1 MMNFKKLGSLLL
13 PKMSIMKVF
22 YAATLVM
29 LIFCM
34 FSTTQAQQ
42 SKDST
47 LEKELSEIVVSGN
60 KFAEKKKNIVQ
71 KIDIISSSYIKKAN
85 AQNMGDLLMSTGN
98 VFVQKSQQGG
108 SSPVIR
114 GFEASRVL
122 FVVDGVRMNNLIYR
136 SGHLQNIITVDQN
149 ILESVELLQGPSST
163 LFGSDALG
171 GAVHMISKQPILS
184 KENEKTKI
192 NSNFFS
198 RYSSANAENTIHAD
212 VSVGWKKFGLL
223 TSITASEFGDSKIG
237 KRDRKGF
244 EGFGTRP
251 YYIQPF
257 NGTTGDTIVKNSN
270 DRIQKFS
277 GYTQTDFTQKLLY
290 KPNANISHGLNI
302 QYSNSSDVPRYDR
315 LQDTR
320 AGLLRFASWYYGPQ
334 KRSLF
339 AYNFSANNIKGF
351 FKEYNATLSY
361 QSIEESRITR
371 EYKRY
376 DRFEKRVE
384 QVGVGGLTIDAR
396 KKLKQD
402 EITAGI
408 DLQLNDLLSTAS
420 RTNLLTNAIAPLDS
434 RYPDGKNRMNN
445 FALYTQHIHKFK
457 GQKWILN
464 EGLRIQYIAL
474 KSNIINNSFFAL
486 PVTNIVQKNTAITGN
501 IGLVHMPSTKTRIKF
516 GYASGFRAPNIDD
529 LAKIFES
536 STAAKQ
542 VVVPNAN
549 LKPEFTHGFDA
560 EMVTALGKAVEFEV
574 GAFYTDFTNAI
585 IKAPFKLNGKD
596 SINYNGVQSQV
607 LASQNANQAYILGG
621 NVRLSV
627 KAGKNWKFNS
637 TFNFT
642 KGRFKT
648 DATKFSLVYQLQSN
662 GNYALVQSKVST
674 KPLDHIPPSFGKMS
688 IGYDNQKLYAS
699 LTLLFNSWKKL
710 DQYNADGEDNA
721 QYATAKGTP
730 SWQTL
735 NLKTGLQFNQR
746 VGIHAAVENIFDLNY
761 RYFASGFSAP
771 GRNWIISLRL
781 EL

>member
-1 MMNFKKLGSLLL
+1 MQDSNPIQKGKIKSAILLMCIGLTSL
-13 PKMSIMKVF
+13 VH
-22 YAATLVM
+22 
-29 LIFCM
+29 
-34 FSTTQAQQ
+34 AQQ
-42 SKDST
+42 TMDSIAQ
-47 LEKELSEIVVSGN
+47 KELIEIVVSGN

-149 ILESVELLQGPSST
+149 ILESAEVLQGPSST

-184 KENEKTKI
+184 KENKKTKI
-192 NSNFFS
+192 SANFLS
-198 RYSSANAENTIHAD
+198 RYSSANAEKTNHVD

-223 TSITASEFGDSKIG
+223 TSITRSDFGDSKIG
-237 KRDRKGF
+237 KRDMKGF

-251 YYIQPF
+251 SYIQPF
-257 NGTTGDTIVKNSN
+257 NGITGDTIVKNSN
-270 DRIQKFS
+270 DRIQRFS
-277 GYTQTDFTQKLLY
+277 GYTQTDFAQKLLY
-290 KPNANISHGLNI
+290 KPNANTSHGLNI
-302 QYSNSSDVPRYDR
+302 QYSTSSDVPRYDR
-315 LQDTR
+315 LQDTM
-320 AGLLRFASWYYGPQ
+320 AGLLRYASWYYGPQ

-339 AYNFSANNIKGF
+339 AYTFSANNIKGF
-351 FKEYNATLSY
+351 FKEYNATLSH

-376 DRFEKRVE
+376 DGFDKRIE
-384 QVGVGGLTIDAR
+384 QVGVTGLTIDAR

-408 DLQLNDLLSTAS
+408 DMQLNDLRSTAS
-420 RTNLLTNAIAPLDS
+420 RTNLLTNAILPLDS

-445 FALYTQHIHKFK
+445 FGVYTQHIHKFK

-474 KSNIINNSFFAL
+474 QSNIINNSFFAL

-501 IGLVHMPSTKTRIKF
+501 IGMVYMPSTSTRIKF

-536 STAAKQ
+536 STSAKQ

-560 EMVTALGKAVEFEV
+560 ELVKALGKAVEFEV
-574 GAFYTDFTNAI
+574 GAFYTNFTNAI
-585 IKAPFKLNGKD
+585 IKAPFRLNGKD
-596 SINYNGVQSQV
+596 SMMYNGVQSQV
-607 LASQNANQAYILGG
+607 LASQNVNQAYILGG
-621 NVRLSV
+621 NVRLSI

-642 KGRFKT
+642 KGRFRT
-648 DATKFSLVYQLQSN
+648 DATKSTQVYQLQPN

-674 KPLDHIPPSFGKMS
+674 KPLDHIPPAFGKMS
-688 IGYDNQKLYAS
+688 IGYDNQKLYAE
-699 LTLLFNSWKKL
+699 LNMLFNGWKKL

-730 SWQTL
+730 AWQTI
-735 NLKTGLQFNQR
+735 NLKTGLQVHQR
-746 VGIHAAVENIFDLNY
+746 LGIHAGIENIFDLNY

-771 GRNWIISLRL
+771 GRNYIVSLRL
-781 EL
+781 GL

>member
-1 MMNFKKLGSLLL
+1 MQDSNPIQKGKIKSAILLMCIGLTSL
-13 PKMSIMKVF
+13 VH
-22 YAATLVM
+22 
-29 LIFCM
+29 
-34 FSTTQAQQ
+34 AQQ
-42 SKDST
+42 TMDSIAQ
-47 LEKELSEIVVSGN
+47 KELIEIVVSGN

-149 ILESVELLQGPSST
+149 ILESAELLQGPSST

-184 KENEKTKI
+184 KENKKTKI
-192 NSNFFS
+192 SANFLS
-198 RYSSANAENTIHAD
+198 RYSSANAEKTNHVD

-223 TSITASEFGDSKIG
+223 TSITRSDFGDSKIG
-237 KRDRKGF
+237 KRDMKGF

-251 YYIQPF
+251 SYIQPF

-270 DRIQKFS
+270 DRIQRFS

-290 KPNANISHGLNI
+290 KPNANTSHGLNI
-302 QYSNSSDVPRYDR
+302 QYSTSSDMPRYDR
-315 LQDTR
+315 LQDTM
-320 AGLLRFASWYYGPQ
+320 AGLLRYASWYYGPQ

-339 AYNFSANNIKGF
+339 AYTFSANNIKGF

-376 DRFEKRVE
+376 DRFDKRIE
-384 QVGVGGLTIDAR
+384 QVGVTGLTIDAR
-396 KKLKQD
+396 KKLKED

-408 DLQLNDLLSTAS
+408 DMQLNDLRSTAS
-420 RTNLLTNAIAPLDS
+420 RTNLLTNAILPLDS

-445 FALYTQHIHKFK
+445 FGVYTQHIHKFK

-474 KSNIINNSFFAL
+474 QSNIINNSFFAL

-501 IGLVHMPSTKTRIKF
+501 IGMVYMPSTSTRIKF

-536 STAAKQ
+536 STSAKQ

-560 EMVTALGKAVEFEV
+560 ELVKALGKAVEFEV
-574 GAFYTDFTNAI
+574 GAFYTNFTNAI
-585 IKAPFKLNGKD
+585 IKAPFRLNGKD
-596 SINYNGVQSQV
+596 SMMYNGVQSQV
-607 LASQNANQAYILGG
+607 LASQNVNQAYILGG
-621 NVRLSV
+621 NVRLSI

-642 KGRFKT
+642 KGRFRT
-648 DATKFSLVYQLQSN
+648 DATKSTQVYQLQPN

-674 KPLDHIPPSFGKMS
+674 KPLDHIPPAFGKMS
-688 IGYDNQKLYAS
+688 IGYDNQKLYAE
-699 LTLLFNSWKKL
+699 LNMLFNGWKKL

-730 SWQTL
+730 AWQTI
-735 NLKTGLQFNQR
+735 NLKTGLQVHQR
-746 VGIHAAVENIFDLNY
+746 LGIHAGIENIFDLNY

-771 GRNWIISLRL
+771 GRNYIVSLRL
-781 EL
+781 GM

>member
-1 MMNFKKLGSLLL
+1 MIKSAMLLICMGLNSL
-13 PKMSIMKVF
+13 VH
-22 YAATLVM
+22 
-29 LIFCM
+29 
-34 FSTTQAQQ
+34 AQQ
-42 SKDST
+42 MRDSS
-47 LEKELSEIVVSGN
+47 LQKELIEIVVSGN

-171 GAVHMISKQPILS
+171 GAVHMISKQPVLS

-192 NSNFFS
+192 SSHFFS
-198 RYSSANAENTIHAD
+198 RFSSANAEKTVHAD
-212 VSVGWKKFGLL
+212 VSIGWKKFGLL
-223 TSITASEFGDSKIG
+223 TSITRSDFGDSKIG

-251 YYIQPF
+251 FYIQPF
-257 NGTTGDTIVKNSN
+257 NGITGDTIVKNSN
-270 DRIQKFS
+270 DRIQRFS
-277 GYTQTDFTQKLLY
+277 GYTQTDFTQKILY
-290 KPNANISHGLNI
+290 KPNANTSHGLNI

-320 AGLLRFASWYYGPQ
+320 AGVLRFASWYYGPQ

-339 AYNFSANNIKGF
+339 AYNFSANNRTGF
-351 FKEYNATLSY
+351 FNEYKATLSY

-376 DRFEKRVE
+376 DRFDKRIE
-384 QVGVGGLTIDAR
+384 QVGVVGLTIDAR

-408 DLQLNDLLSTAS
+408 DLQLNDLHSKAS

-445 FALYTQHIHKFK
+445 FAVYTQHIHKFK

-464 EGLRIQYIAL
+464 DGLRIQYIAL
-474 KSNIINNSFFAL
+474 KSNIINNSFFSL
-486 PVTNIVQKNTAITGN
+486 PITDIVQKNTAITGN
-501 IGLVHMPSTKTRIKF
+501 IGMVYMPSTSTRIKF

-536 STAAKQ
+536 STVARQ
-542 VVVPNAN
+542 VIIPNAN

-560 EMVTALGKAVEFEV
+560 ELVKALGKAVEFEV
-574 GAFYTDFTNAI
+574 GAFYTNFTNAI
-585 IKAPFKLNGKD
+585 IKAPFRLNGKD
-596 SINYNGVQSQV
+596 SINYYGVQSQV
-607 LASQNANQAYILGG
+607 LASQNINQAYILGG

-627 KAGKNWKFNS
+627 KAGKYWKFNS

-642 KGRFKT
+642 KGRFRT
-648 DATKFSLVYQLQSN
+648 DATKSTLVYQLQSN
-662 GNYALVQSKVST
+662 GNYALVQSNVGS
-674 KPLDHIPPSFGKMS
+674 KPLDHIPPSFGKISM
-688 IGYDNQKLYAS
+688 GYDNQELYAE
-699 LTLLFNSWKKL
+699 LTMLFNGWKKL

-730 SWQTL
+730 AWQTL
-735 NLKTGLQFNQR
+735 NLKTGLQLNKR
-746 VGIHAAVENIFDLNY
+746 IGIHAAVENIFDLNY

-781 EL
+781 SL

>member
-1 MMNFKKLGSLLL
+1 MQDSNPIQKGKIKSAILLMCIGLTSL
-13 PKMSIMKVF
+13 VH
-22 YAATLVM
+22 
-29 LIFCM
+29 
-34 FSTTQAQQ
+34 AQQ
-42 SKDST
+42 TMDSIAQ
-47 LEKELSEIVVSGN
+47 KELIEIVVSGN

-149 ILESVELLQGPSST
+149 ILESAELLQGPSST

-184 KENEKTKI
+184 KENKKTKI
-192 NSNFFS
+192 SANFLS
-198 RYSSANAENTIHAD
+198 RYSSANAEKTNHVD

-223 TSITASEFGDSKIG
+223 TSITRSDFGDSKIG
-237 KRDRKGF
+237 KRDMKGF

-251 YYIQPF
+251 SYIQPF
-257 NGTTGDTIVKNSN
+257 NGTTGDTIVMNSN
-270 DRIQKFS
+270 DRIQRFS

-290 KPNANISHGLNI
+290 KPNANTSHGLNI
-302 QYSNSSDVPRYDR
+302 QYSTSSDMPRYDR
-315 LQDTR
+315 LQDTM
-320 AGLLRFASWYYGPQ
+320 AGLLRYASWYYGPQ

-339 AYNFSANNIKGF
+339 AYTFSANNIKGF

-376 DRFEKRVE
+376 DRFDKRIE
-384 QVGVGGLTIDAR
+384 QVGVTGLTIDAR
-396 KKLKQD
+396 KKLKED

-408 DLQLNDLLSTAS
+408 DMQLNDLRSTAS
-420 RTNLLTNAIAPLDS
+420 RTNLLTNAILPLDS

-445 FALYTQHIHKFK
+445 FGVYTQHIHKFK

-474 KSNIINNSFFAL
+474 QSNIINNSFFAL

-501 IGLVHMPSTKTRIKF
+501 IGMVYMPSTSTRIKF

-536 STAAKQ
+536 STSAKQ

-560 EMVTALGKAVEFEV
+560 ELVKALGKAVEFEV
-574 GAFYTDFTNAI
+574 GAFYTNFTNAI
-585 IKAPFKLNGKD
+585 IKAPFRLNGKD
-596 SINYNGVQSQV
+596 SMMYNGVQSQV
-607 LASQNANQAYILGG
+607 LASQNVNQAYILGG
-621 NVRLSV
+621 NVRLSI

-642 KGRFKT
+642 KGRFRT
-648 DATKFSLVYQLQSN
+648 DATKSTQVYQLQPN

-674 KPLDHIPPSFGKMS
+674 KPLDHIPPAFGKMS
-688 IGYDNQKLYAS
+688 IGYDNQKLYAE
-699 LTLLFNSWKKL
+699 LNMLFNGWKKL

-730 SWQTL
+730 AWQTI
-735 NLKTGLQFNQR
+735 NLKTGLQVHQR
-746 VGIHAAVENIFDLNY
+746 LGIHAGIENIFDLNY

-771 GRNWIISLRL
+771 GRNYIVSLRL
-781 EL
+781 GM

>member
-1 MMNFKKLGSLLL
+1 MQDSNPIQKGKIKSAILLMCIGLTSL
-13 PKMSIMKVF
+13 VH
-22 YAATLVM
+22 
-29 LIFCM
+29 
-34 FSTTQAQQ
+34 AQQ
-42 SKDST
+42 TMDSIAQ
-47 LEKELSEIVVSGN
+47 KELIEIVVSGN

-149 ILESVELLQGPSST
+149 ILESAELLQGPSST

-184 KENEKTKI
+184 KENKKTKI
-192 NSNFFS
+192 SANFLS
-198 RYSSANAENTIHAD
+198 RYSSANAEKTNHVD

-223 TSITASEFGDSKIG
+223 TSITRSDFGDSKIG
-237 KRDRKGF
+237 KRDMKGF

-251 YYIQPF
+251 SYIQPF

-270 DRIQKFS
+270 DRIQRFS

-290 KPNANISHGLNI
+290 KPNANTSHGLNI
-302 QYSNSSDVPRYDR
+302 QYSTSSDVPRYDR
-315 LQDTR
+315 LQDTM
-320 AGLLRFASWYYGPQ
+320 AGLLRYASWYYGPQ

-339 AYNFSANNIKGF
+339 AYTFSANNIKGF

-376 DRFEKRVE
+376 DRFDKRIE
-384 QVGVGGLTIDAR
+384 QVGVTGLTIDAR
-396 KKLKQD
+396 KKLKED
-402 EITAGI
+402 EIIAGI
-408 DLQLNDLLSTAS
+408 DMQLNDLRSTAS
-420 RTNLLTNAIAPLDS
+420 RTNLLTNAILPLDS

-445 FALYTQHIHKFK
+445 FGVYTQHIHKFK

-474 KSNIINNSFFAL
+474 QSNIINNSFFAL

-501 IGLVHMPSTKTRIKF
+501 IGMVYMPSTNTRIKF

-536 STAAKQ
+536 STSAKQ

-560 EMVTALGKAVEFEV
+560 ELVKALGKAVEFEV
-574 GAFYTDFTNAI
+574 GAFYTNFTNAI
-585 IKAPFKLNGKD
+585 IKAPFRLNGKD
-596 SINYNGVQSQV
+596 SMMYNGVQSQV
-607 LASQNANQAYILGG
+607 LASQNVNQAYILGG
-621 NVRLSV
+621 NVRLSI

-642 KGRFKT
+642 KGRFRT
-648 DATKFSLVYQLQSN
+648 DATKSTQVYQLQPN

-674 KPLDHIPPSFGKMS
+674 KPLDHIPPAFGKMS
-688 IGYDNQKLYAS
+688 IGYDNQKLYAE
-699 LTLLFNSWKKL
+699 LNMLFNGWKKL

-730 SWQTL
+730 AWQTI
-735 NLKTGLQFNQR
+735 NLKTGLQVHQR
-746 VGIHAAVENIFDLNY
+746 LGIHAGIENIFDLNY

-771 GRNWIISLRL
+771 GRNYIVSLRL
-781 EL
+781 GL

>member
-1 MMNFKKLGSLLL
+1 MKDKIRIQIGMIQSAMLLMCMGLISL
-13 PKMSIMKVF
+13 VH
-22 YAATLVM
+22 
-29 LIFCM
+29 
-34 FSTTQAQQ
+34 AQQ
-42 SKDST
+42 SRDSSAQ
-47 LEKELSEIVVSGN
+47 KELIEIVVSGN

-171 GAVHMISKQPILS
+171 GAVHMISKQPVLS

-192 NSNFFS
+192 SANFFS
-198 RYSSANAENTIHAD
+198 RYSSANTENTIHSD
-212 VSVGWKKFGLL
+212 VSIGWKKFGLL
-223 TSITASEFGDSKIG
+223 TSITRSDFGDSKIG
-237 KRDRKGF
+237 KRDMKGF

-251 YYIQPF
+251 FYIQPF
-257 NGTTGDTIVKNSN
+257 NGITGDTIVKNNN

-277 GYTQTDFTQKLLY
+277 GYQQTDFTQKILY
-290 KPNANISHGLNI
+290 KSNAKTSHGLNI

-320 AGLLRFASWYYGPQ
+320 AGVLRFASWYYGPQ

-339 AYNFSANNIKGF
+339 AYNFSANNRIGF
-351 FKEYNATLSY
+351 FNEYKATLSY

-376 DRFEKRVE
+376 DRFDKRIE
-384 QVGVGGLTIDAR
+384 QVGVVGLTIDAR

-408 DLQLNDLLSTAS
+408 DLQLNDLHSTAS

-445 FALYTQHIHKFK
+445 FAVYTQHIHKFK

-474 KSNIINNSFFAL
+474 KSTIINNSFFSL

-501 IGLVHMPSTKTRIKF
+501 IGMVYMPSTSTRIKF

-536 STAAKQ
+536 STAARQ
-542 VVVPNAN
+542 VVIPNAN

-560 EMVTALGKAVEFEV
+560 ELVKALGKAVEFEV

-585 IKAPFKLNGKD
+585 IKAPFRLNGQD

-607 LASQNANQAYILGG
+607 LASQNINQAYILGG

-648 DATKFSLVYQLQSN
+648 DATKASLVYQLQSN

-688 IGYDNQKLYAS
+688 VGYDNQKLYAE
-699 LTLLFNSWKKL
+699 LTMLFNGWKKL

-730 SWQTL
+730 AWQTL
-735 NLKTGLQFNQR
+735 NLKTGLQVNKGL
-746 VGIHAAVENIFDLNY
+746 GIHAGVENILDLNY

-771 GRNWIISLRL
+771 GRNWIITLRL
-781 EL
+781 NL

>member
-1 MMNFKKLGSLLL
+1 MQDSNPIQKGKIKSAILLMCIGLTSL
-13 PKMSIMKVF
+13 VH
-22 YAATLVM
+22 
-29 LIFCM
+29 
-34 FSTTQAQQ
+34 AQQ
-42 SKDST
+42 TMDSIAQ
-47 LEKELSEIVVSGN
+47 KELIEIVVSGN

-149 ILESVELLQGPSST
+149 ILESAELLQGPSST

-184 KENEKTKI
+184 KENKKTKI
-192 NSNFFS
+192 SANFLS
-198 RYSSANAENTIHAD
+198 RYSSANAEKTNHVD

-223 TSITASEFGDSKIG
+223 TSITRSDFGDSKIG
-237 KRDRKGF
+237 KRDMKGF

-257 NGTTGDTIVKNSN
+257 NGITGDTIVKNSN
-270 DRIQKFS
+270 DRIQRFS

-290 KPNANISHGLNI
+290 KPNANTSHGLNI
-302 QYSNSSDVPRYDR
+302 QYSTSSDVPRYDR
-315 LQDTR
+315 LQDTM
-320 AGLLRFASWYYGPQ
+320 AGQLRYASWYYGPQ

-339 AYNFSANNIKGF
+339 AYTFSANNIKGF

-376 DRFEKRVE
+376 DGFDKRIE
-384 QVGVGGLTIDAR
+384 QVGVTGLTIDAR

-408 DLQLNDLLSTAS
+408 DMQLNDLRSTAS
-420 RTNLLTNAIAPLDS
+420 RTNLLTNAILPLDS

-445 FALYTQHIHKFK
+445 FGVYTQHIHKFK

-474 KSNIINNSFFAL
+474 QSNIINNSFFAL

-501 IGLVHMPSTKTRIKF
+501 IGMVYMPSTSTRIKF

-536 STAAKQ
+536 STSAKQ
-542 VVVPNAN
+542 VVIPNAN

-560 EMVTALGKAVEFEV
+560 ELVKALGKAVEFEV
-574 GAFYTDFTNAI
+574 GAFYTNFTNAI
-585 IKAPFKLNGKD
+585 IKAPFRLNGKD
-596 SINYNGVQSQV
+596 SMMYNGVQSQV
-607 LASQNANQAYILGG
+607 LASQNVNQAYILGG
-621 NVRLSV
+621 NVRLSI

-642 KGRFKT
+642 KGRFRT
-648 DATKFSLVYQLQSN
+648 DATKSTQVYQLQPN

-674 KPLDHIPPSFGKMS
+674 KPLDHIPPAFGKMS
-688 IGYDNQKLYAS
+688 IGYDNQKLYAE
-699 LTLLFNSWKKL
+699 LNMLFNGWKKL

-730 SWQTL
+730 AWQTI
-735 NLKTGLQFNQR
+735 NLKTGLQVHQR
-746 VGIHAAVENIFDLNY
+746 LGIHAGIENIFDLNY

-771 GRNWIISLRL
+771 GRNYIVSLRL
-781 EL
+781 GL

>member
-1 MMNFKKLGSLLL
+1 MKVLYLAVLLLL
-13 PKMSIMKVF
+13 PF
-22 YAATLVM
+22 CNATT
-29 LIFCM
+29 I
-34 FSTTQAQQ
+34 QAQE
-42 SKDST
+42 SKDSISQ
-47 LEKELSEIVVSGN
+47 KELSEIVVSGN

-71 KIDIISSSYIKKAN
+71 KIDIISSSYIKNAN
-85 AQNMGDLLMSTGN
+85 SQNMGDLLMSTGN

-171 GAVHMISKQPILS
+171 GAVHMISKQPVLS
-184 KENEKTKI
+184 KENNKTKVV
-192 NSNFFS
+192 SNVFS
-198 RYSSANAENTIHAD
+198 RYSSANTEKTVHAD
-212 VSVGWKKFGLL
+212 LSVGWKKIGLL
-223 TSITASEFGDSKIG
+223 TSITHSNFGDSKIG
-237 KRDRKGF
+237 KNDMKGF

-257 NGTTGDTIVKNSN
+257 NGITGDTIIKNSN
-270 DRIQKFS
+270 DRIQRFS
-277 GYTQTDFTQKLLY
+277 GYTQTDFTQKLLFN
-290 KPNANISHGLNI
+290 PNTNTSHGLNI

-320 AGLLRFASWYYGPQ
+320 SGLLRYASWYYGPQ
-334 KRSLF
+334 KRALF

-351 FKEYNATLSY
+351 FNEYNATLSY

-376 DRFEKRVE
+376 DRFDKRIE
-384 QVGVGGLTIDAR
+384 QVGVAGLTIDAR
-396 KKLKQD
+396 KKLNQD

-408 DLQLNDLLSTAS
+408 DIQLNDLHSAAS
-420 RTNLLTNAIAPLDS
+420 RTNLLTKAIVPLDS
-434 RYPDGKNRMNN
+434 RYPDGKNKMNN
-445 FALYTQHIHKFK
+445 FAVYTQHIHKFK

-474 KSNIINNSFFAL
+474 KSTIINNSFFAL
-486 PVTNIVQKNTAITGN
+486 PVTNMVQKNTAFTGN
-501 IGLVHMPSTKTRIKF
+501 IGMVYMPSTKTRIKF

-536 STAAKQ
+536 STSAKQ

-549 LKPEFTHGFDA
+549 LKPEVTHGFDA
-560 EMVTALGKAVEFEV
+560 ELVTSLGKAVEFEV

-585 IKAPFKLNGKD
+585 IKAPFRLNGKD

-607 LASQNANQAYILGG
+607 LASQNVNQAYILGG

-637 TFNFT
+637 TFNLT

-648 DATKFSLVYQLQSN
+648 DATKTSLVYQMQSN
-662 GNYALVQSKVST
+662 GTYALVQAKVNT
-674 KPLDHIPPSFGKMS
+674 KPLDHIPPAFGKMN
-688 IGYDNQKLYAS
+688 IGYDNQKLYAT
-699 LTLLFNSWKKL
+699 LTLLFNGWKKL

-735 NLKTGLQFNQR
+735 NLKTGLQVNKR
-746 VGIHAAVENIFDLNY
+746 LGVHAGIENIFDLNY

-771 GRNWIISLRL
+771 GRNWIVSLRL
-781 EL
+781 SL

>member
-1 MMNFKKLGSLLL
+1 MTNLNKLGSRLL

-22 YAATLVM
+22 YAAKLVM
-29 LIFCM
+29 LTFCM
-34 FSTTQAQQ
+34 LTTTQAQQ
-42 SKDST
+42 SKDSI

-171 GAVHMISKQPILS
+171 GAVHMISKQPVLS
-184 KENEKTKI
+184 KEKNKTKVV
-192 NSNFFS
+192 SNVFS
-198 RYSSANAENTIHAD
+198 RFSSANAEKTVHAD
-212 VSVGWKKFGLL
+212 LSVGWGKIGLL
-223 TSITASEFGDSKIG
+223 TSITQSNFGDSKIG
-237 KRDRKGF
+237 KRDMKGF

-257 NGTTGDTIVKNSN
+257 NGIIGDTIIKNNN
-270 DRIQKFS
+270 DRIQRLS
-277 GYTQTDFTQKLLY
+277 GYTQTDLTQKFLY

-315 LQDTR
+315 LQDSR
-320 AGLLRFASWYYGPQ
+320 DGLLRFASWYYGPQ

-339 AYNFSANNIKGF
+339 AYTFSANNSKGF
-351 FKEYNATLSY
+351 FNEYNATLSY

-376 DRFEKRVE
+376 DRFDKRIE
-384 QVGVGGLTIDAR
+384 NVGVGGLTIDAR

-408 DLQLNDLLSTAS
+408 DLQLNDLRSTAS
-420 RTNLLTNAIAPLDS
+420 RTNLLTNAILPLDS

-445 FALYTQHIHKFK
+445 FAVYTQHIHKFK
-457 GQKWILN
+457 KQKWILN
-464 EGLRIQYIAL
+464 EGLRIQYITL

-486 PVTNIVQKNTAITGN
+486 PVTNIAQKNMAITGN
-501 IGLVHMPSTKTRIKF
+501 IGLVYMPSTRTRIKF

-536 STAAKQ
+536 STVAKQ
-542 VVVPNAN
+542 VVVPNAD

-560 EMVTALGKAVEFEV
+560 ELVKGLGKAFEFEV

-585 IKAPFKLNGKD
+585 IKAPFRLNGKD

-607 LASQNANQAYILGG
+607 LASQNVNRAYILGG
-621 NVRLSV
+621 NIRLSV

-637 TFNFT
+637 TVNFT
-642 KGRFKT
+642 KGRFMT
-648 DATKFSLVYQLQSN
+648 DASKASLVYQLQSN
-662 GNYALVQSKVST
+662 GTYVLVQSKVST
-674 KPLDHIPPSFGKMS
+674 KPLDHIPPAFGNMS
-688 IGYDNQKLYAS
+688 IGYDNQKLYATLS
-699 LTLLFNSWKKL
+699 LLFNGWKKL

-730 SWQTL
+730 SWQTI
-735 NLKTGLQFNQR
+735 NLKTGLQVNQR
-746 VGIHAAVENIFDLNY
+746 LGIHAGIENILDLNY

-781 EL
+781 GL

>member
-1 MMNFKKLGSLLL
+1 MQDSNPIQKGKIKSAILLMCIGLTSL
-13 PKMSIMKVF
+13 VH
-22 YAATLVM
+22 
-29 LIFCM
+29 
-34 FSTTQAQQ
+34 AQQ
-42 SKDST
+42 TMDSIAQ
-47 LEKELSEIVVSGN
+47 KELIEIVVSGN

-149 ILESVELLQGPSST
+149 ILESAELLQGPSST

-184 KENEKTKI
+184 KENKKTKI
-192 NSNFFS
+192 SANFLS
-198 RYSSANAENTIHAD
+198 RYSSANAEKTNHVD

-223 TSITASEFGDSKIG
+223 TSITRSDFGDSKIG
-237 KRDRKGF
+237 KRDMKGF

-251 YYIQPF
+251 SYIQPF

-270 DRIQKFS
+270 DRIQRFS
-277 GYTQTDFTQKLLY
+277 GYTQTDFTQKMLY
-290 KPNANISHGLNI
+290 KPNANTSHGLNI
-302 QYSNSSDVPRYDR
+302 QYSTSSDVPRYDR
-315 LQDTR
+315 LQDTM
-320 AGLLRFASWYYGPQ
+320 AGLLRYASWYYGPQ

-339 AYNFSANNIKGF
+339 AYTFSANNIKGF

-376 DRFEKRVE
+376 DRFDKRIE
-384 QVGVGGLTIDAR
+384 QVGVTGLTIDAR
-396 KKLKQD
+396 KKLKED

-408 DLQLNDLLSTAS
+408 DMQLNDLRSTAS
-420 RTNLLTNAIAPLDS
+420 RTNLLTNAILPLDS

-445 FALYTQHIHKFK
+445 FGVYTQHIHKFK

-474 KSNIINNSFFAL
+474 QSNIINNSFFAL

-501 IGLVHMPSTKTRIKF
+501 IGMVYMPSTSTRIKF

-536 STAAKQ
+536 STSAKQ
-542 VVVPNAN
+542 LVVPNAN

-560 EMVTALGKAVEFEV
+560 ELVKALGKAVEFEV
-574 GAFYTDFTNAI
+574 GAFYTNFTNAI
-585 IKAPFKLNGKD
+585 IKAPFRLNGKD
-596 SINYNGVQSQV
+596 SMMYNGVQSQV
-607 LASQNANQAYILGG
+607 LASQNVNQAYILGG
-621 NVRLSV
+621 NVRLSI

-642 KGRFKT
+642 KGRFRT
-648 DATKFSLVYQLQSN
+648 DATKSTQVYQLQPN

-674 KPLDHIPPSFGKMS
+674 KPLDHIPPAFGKMS
-688 IGYDNQKLYAS
+688 IGYDNQKLYAE
-699 LTLLFNSWKKL
+699 LNMLFNGWKKL

-730 SWQTL
+730 AWQTI
-735 NLKTGLQFNQR
+735 NLKTGLQVHQR
-746 VGIHAAVENIFDLNY
+746 LGIHAGIENIFDLNY

-771 GRNWIISLRL
+771 GRNYIVSLRL
-781 EL
+781 GM

>member
-1 MMNFKKLGSLLL
+1 MQDSNPIQKGKIKSAILLICIGLTSL
-13 PKMSIMKVF
+13 VH
-22 YAATLVM
+22 
-29 LIFCM
+29 
-34 FSTTQAQQ
+34 AQQ
-42 SKDST
+42 TMDSIAQ
-47 LEKELSEIVVSGN
+47 KELIEIVVSGN

-71 KIDIISSSYIKKAN
+71 KIDIISSSYIRKAN

-149 ILESVELLQGPSST
+149 ILESAELLEGPSST

-184 KENEKTKI
+184 KENKKTKI
-192 NSNFFS
+192 SANFLS
-198 RYSSANAENTIHAD
+198 RYSSANAEKTNHVD

-223 TSITASEFGDSKIG
+223 TSITRSDFGDSKIG
-237 KRDRKGF
+237 KRDMKGF

-251 YYIQPF
+251 SYIQPF
-257 NGTTGDTIVKNSN
+257 NGITGDTIVKNSN
-270 DRIQKFS
+270 DRIQRFS
-277 GYTQTDFTQKLLY
+277 GYTQTDFAQKLLY
-290 KPNANISHGLNI
+290 KPNANTSHGLNI
-302 QYSNSSDVPRYDR
+302 QYSTSSDVPRYDR
-315 LQDTR
+315 LQDTM
-320 AGLLRFASWYYGPQ
+320 AGLLRYASWYYGPQ

-339 AYNFSANNIKGF
+339 AYTFSANNIKGF

-376 DRFEKRVE
+376 DGFDKRIE
-384 QVGVGGLTIDAR
+384 QVGVTGLTIDAR

-408 DLQLNDLLSTAS
+408 DMQLNDLRSTAS
-420 RTNLLTNAIAPLDS
+420 RTNLLTNAILPLDS

-445 FALYTQHIHKFK
+445 FGVYTQHIHKFK

-474 KSNIINNSFFAL
+474 QSNIINNSFFAL

-501 IGLVHMPSTKTRIKF
+501 IGMVYMPSTSTRIKF

-536 STAAKQ
+536 STSAKQ

-560 EMVTALGKAVEFEV
+560 ELVKALGKAVEFEV
-574 GAFYTDFTNAI
+574 GAFYTNFTNAI
-585 IKAPFKLNGKD
+585 IKAPFRLNGKD
-596 SINYNGVQSQV
+596 SMMYNGVQSQV
-607 LASQNANQAYILGG
+607 LASQNVNQAYILGG
-621 NVRLSV
+621 NVRLSI

-642 KGRFKT
+642 KGRFRT
-648 DATKFSLVYQLQSN
+648 DATKSTQVYQLQPN

-674 KPLDHIPPSFGKMS
+674 KPLDHIPPAFGKMS
-688 IGYDNQKLYAS
+688 IGYDNQKLYAE
-699 LTLLFNSWKKL
+699 LNMLFNGWKKL

-730 SWQTL
+730 AWQTI
-735 NLKTGLQFNQR
+735 NLKTGLQVHQR
-746 VGIHAAVENIFDLNY
+746 LGIHAGIENIFDLNY

-771 GRNWIISLRL
+771 GRNYIVSLRL
-781 EL
+781 GL

>member
-136 SGHLQNIITVDQN
+136 SGHLQNVITVDQN

-171 GAVHMISKQPILS
+171 GAVHMISKQPVLS
-184 KENEKTKI
+184 KENKKTKI
-192 NSNFFS
+192 SSNVFS
-198 RYSSANAENTIHAD
+198 RFSSANAEKTVHAD
-212 VSVGWKKFGLL
+212 LSVGWEKIGLL
-223 TSITASEFGDSKIG
+223 TSVTRSNFGDSKIG
-237 KRDRKGF
+237 KRDMKGF

-257 NGTTGDTIVKNSN
+257 NGITGDTIIKNSN

-302 QYSNSSDVPRYDR
+302 QYSTSSDVPRYDR

-474 KSNIINNSFFAL
+474 KSTIINNSFFSL

-585 IKAPFKLNGKD
+585 VKAPFKLNGKD

-699 LTLLFNSWKKL
+699 LTLLFNGWKKL

-730 SWQTL
+730 SWQNL

>member
-1 MMNFKKLGSLLL
+1 MQDSNPIQTGKIKSAILLMCIGL
-13 PKMSIMKVF
+13 T
-22 YAATLVM
+22 ALV
-29 LIFCM
+29 
-34 FSTTQAQQ
+34 QAQQ
-42 SKDST
+42 TMDS
-47 LEKELSEIVVSGN
+47 LAQKELVEIVVSGN

-149 ILESVELLQGPSST
+149 ILESAELLQGPSST

-192 NSNFFS
+192 SANFFS
-198 RYSSANAENTIHAD
+198 RYSSANAEKTNHID
-212 VSVGWKKFGLL
+212 VSIGWKKFGLL
-223 TSITASEFGDSKIG
+223 TSITGSVFGDAKIG
-237 KRDRKGF
+237 KRDLRGF

-257 NGTTGDTIVKNSN
+257 NETTGDTIVKNSN
-270 DRIQKFS
+270 DRIQRFS

-290 KPNANISHGLNI
+290 KPNANTSHGLNI
-302 QYSNSSDVPRYDR
+302 QYSTSSDVPRYDR
-315 LQDTR
+315 LQDTM
-320 AGLLRFASWYYGPQ
+320 AGLLRYASWYYGPQ

-339 AYNFSANNIKGF
+339 AYTFSANNIKGF

-376 DRFEKRVE
+376 DRFDKRIE
-384 QVGVGGLTIDAR
+384 QVGVTGLTIDAR
-396 KKLKQD
+396 KKLKED

-408 DLQLNDLLSTAS
+408 DVQLNDLRSTAS
-420 RTNLLTNAIAPLDS
+420 RTNLLTNAILPLDS

-445 FALYTQHIHKFK
+445 FGVYTQHIHKFK

-474 KSNIINNSFFAL
+474 KSNIINNSFFSL

-501 IGLVHMPSTKTRIKF
+501 IGMVYMPSTSTRIKF

-536 STAAKQ
+536 STSAKQ

-560 EMVTALGKAVEFEV
+560 ELVKALGKAVEFEI
-574 GAFYTDFTNAI
+574 GAFYTNFTNAI
-585 IKAPFKLNGKD
+585 IKAPFRLNGKD
-596 SINYNGVQSQV
+596 SMMYNGVQSQV
-607 LASQNANQAYILGG
+607 LASQNVNQAYILGG
-621 NVRLSV
+621 NVRLSI
-627 KAGKNWKFNS
+627 KAGKNWKFSS

-642 KGRFKT
+642 KGRFRT
-648 DATKFSLVYQLQSN
+648 DATKSTQVYQLQPN

-674 KPLDHIPPSFGKMS
+674 KPLDHIPPAFGKMS
-688 IGYDNQKLYAS
+688 IGYDNQKLYAE
-699 LTLLFNSWKKL
+699 LNMLFNGWKKL

-730 SWQTL
+730 AWQTL
-735 NLKTGLQFNQR
+735 NLKTGLQVHQR
-746 VGIHAAVENIFDLNY
+746 LGIHAGIENIFDLNY

-771 GRNWIISLRL
+771 GRNYIVSLRL
-781 EL
+781 GL

>member
-1 MMNFKKLGSLLL
+1 MQDSNPIQKGKIKSAILLMCIGLTSL
-13 PKMSIMKVF
+13 VH
-22 YAATLVM
+22 
-29 LIFCM
+29 
-34 FSTTQAQQ
+34 AQQ
-42 SKDST
+42 TMDSIAQ
-47 LEKELSEIVVSGN
+47 KELIEIVVSGN

-149 ILESVELLQGPSST
+149 ILESAELLQGPSST

-184 KENEKTKI
+184 KENKKTKI
-192 NSNFFS
+192 SANFLS
-198 RYSSANAENTIHAD
+198 RYSSANAEKTNHVD

-223 TSITASEFGDSKIG
+223 TSITRSDFGDSKIG
-237 KRDRKGF
+237 KRDMKGF

-257 NGTTGDTIVKNSN
+257 NGITGDTIVKNSN
-270 DRIQKFS
+270 DRIQRFS

-290 KPNANISHGLNI
+290 KPNANTSHGLNI
-302 QYSNSSDVPRYDR
+302 QYSTSSDVPRYDR
-315 LQDTR
+315 LQDTM
-320 AGLLRFASWYYGPQ
+320 AGLLRYASWYYGPQ

-339 AYNFSANNIKGF
+339 AYTFSANNIKGF

-376 DRFEKRVE
+376 DGFDKRIE
-384 QVGVGGLTIDAR
+384 QVGVTGLTIDAR

-408 DLQLNDLLSTAS
+408 DMQLNDLRSTAS
-420 RTNLLTNAIAPLDS
+420 RTNLLTNAILPLDS

-445 FALYTQHIHKFK
+445 FGVYTQHIHKFK

-474 KSNIINNSFFAL
+474 QSNIINNSFFAL

-501 IGLVHMPSTKTRIKF
+501 IGMVYMPSTSTRIKF

-536 STAAKQ
+536 STSAKQ
-542 VVVPNAN
+542 VVIPNAN

-560 EMVTALGKAVEFEV
+560 ELVKALGKAVEFEV
-574 GAFYTDFTNAI
+574 GAFYTNFTNAI
-585 IKAPFKLNGKD
+585 IKAPFRLNGKD
-596 SINYNGVQSQV
+596 SMMYNGVQSQV
-607 LASQNANQAYILGG
+607 LASQNVNQAYILGG
-621 NVRLSV
+621 NVRLSI

-642 KGRFKT
+642 KGRFRT
-648 DATKFSLVYQLQSN
+648 DATKSTQVYQLQPN

-674 KPLDHIPPSFGKMS
+674 KPLDHIPPAFGKMS
-688 IGYDNQKLYAS
+688 IGYDNQKLYAE
-699 LTLLFNSWKKL
+699 LNMLFNGWKKL

-730 SWQTL
+730 AWQTI
-735 NLKTGLQFNQR
+735 NLKTGLQVHQR
-746 VGIHAAVENIFDLNY
+746 LGIHAGIENIFDLNY

-771 GRNWIISLRL
+771 GRNYIVSLRL
-781 EL
+781 GL

>member
-1 MMNFKKLGSLLL
+1 MQDSNPIQKGKIKSAILLMCIGLTSL
-13 PKMSIMKVF
+13 VH
-22 YAATLVM
+22 
-29 LIFCM
+29 
-34 FSTTQAQQ
+34 AQQ
-42 SKDST
+42 TMDSIAQ
-47 LEKELSEIVVSGN
+47 KELIEIVVSGN

-149 ILESVELLQGPSST
+149 ILESAELLQGPSST

-184 KENEKTKI
+184 KENKKTKI
-192 NSNFFS
+192 SSHFFS
-198 RYSSANAENTIHAD
+198 RYSSANAEKTNHVD

-223 TSITASEFGDSKIG
+223 TSITRSDFGDSKIG
-237 KRDRKGF
+237 KRDMKGF

-251 YYIQPF
+251 SYIQPF
-257 NGTTGDTIVKNSN
+257 NGITGDTIVKNSN
-270 DRIQKFS
+270 DRIQRFS
-277 GYTQTDFTQKLLY
+277 GYTQTDFAQKLLY
-290 KPNANISHGLNI
+290 KPNANTSHGLNI
-302 QYSNSSDVPRYDR
+302 QYSTSSDVPRYDR
-315 LQDTR
+315 LQDTM
-320 AGLLRFASWYYGPQ
+320 AGLLRYASWYYGPQ

-339 AYNFSANNIKGF
+339 AYTFSANNIKGF

-376 DRFEKRVE
+376 DRFDKRIE
-384 QVGVGGLTIDAR
+384 QVGVTGLTIDAR
-396 KKLKQD
+396 KKLKED
-402 EITAGI
+402 EIIAGI
-408 DLQLNDLLSTAS
+408 DMQLNDLRSTAS
-420 RTNLLTNAIAPLDS
+420 RTNLLTNAILPLDS

-445 FALYTQHIHKFK
+445 FGVYTQHIHKFK

-474 KSNIINNSFFAL
+474 QSNIINNSFFAL

-501 IGLVHMPSTKTRIKF
+501 IGMVYMPSTSTRIKF

-536 STAAKQ
+536 STSAKQ

-560 EMVTALGKAVEFEV
+560 ELVKALGKAVEFEV
-574 GAFYTDFTNAI
+574 GAFYTNFTNAI
-585 IKAPFKLNGKD
+585 IKAPFRLNGKD
-596 SINYNGVQSQV
+596 SMMYNGVQSQV
-607 LASQNANQAYILGG
+607 LASQNVNQAYILGG
-621 NVRLSV
+621 NVRLSI

-642 KGRFKT
+642 KGRFRT
-648 DATKFSLVYQLQSN
+648 DATKSTQVYQLQPN

-674 KPLDHIPPSFGKMS
+674 KPLDHIPPAFGKMS
-688 IGYDNQKLYAS
+688 IGYDNQKLYAE
-699 LTLLFNSWKKL
+699 LNMLFNGWKKL

-730 SWQTL
+730 AWQTI
-735 NLKTGLQFNQR
+735 NLKTGLQVHQR
-746 VGIHAAVENIFDLNY
+746 LGIHAGIENIFDLNY

-771 GRNWIISLRL
+771 GRNYIVSLRL
-781 EL
+781 GL

>member
-1 MMNFKKLGSLLL
+1 MMNLKKSGSLLL

-22 YAATLVM
+22 YATTLVM
-29 LIFCM
+29 LTFCM
-34 FSTTQAQQ
+34 LSATQAQQ
-42 SKDST
+42 AKDST
-47 LEKELSEIVVSGN
+47 FEKELSEIVVSGN

-171 GAVHMISKQPILS
+171 GAVHMISKQPVLS
-184 KENEKTKI
+184 KENKKTKI
-192 NSNFFS
+192 SSNVFT

-212 VSVGWKKFGLL
+212 ASIGWKKFGLL
-223 TSITASEFGDSKIG
+223 TSITSSEFGDSKIG

-257 NGTTGDTIVKNSN
+257 KGTTGDAIVKNSN
-270 DRIQKFS
+270 DRVQKFS
-277 GYTQTDFTQKLLY
+277 GYKQIDLTQKFLY

-320 AGLLRFASWYYGPQ
+320 AGVLRFASWYYGPQ

-339 AYNFSANNIKGF
+339 AYNFSANNRTGF
-351 FKEYNATLSY
+351 FNEYNATLSY

-376 DRFEKRVE
+376 DQFDKRVE

-396 KKLKQD
+396 KKIKQD

-408 DLQLNDLLSTAS
+408 DIQLNDLLSTAS
-420 RTNLLTNAIAPLDS
+420 RKNLLTNAIAPLDS
-434 RYPDGKNRMNN
+434 RYPDGKNKMNN
-445 FALYTQHIHKFK
+445 FAVYTQHIHKFK

-474 KSNIINNSFFAL
+474 KSNIINNSFLSL
-486 PVTNIVQKNTAITGN
+486 PVTNFVQKNTAITGN
-501 IGLVHMPSTKTRIKF
+501 IGLVYMPSTSTRIKF

-560 EMVTALGKAVEFEV
+560 ELVKALGKAVEFEV
-574 GAFYTDFTNAI
+574 GVFYTDFTNAI
-585 IKAPFKLNGKD
+585 IKAPFRVNGKD

-607 LASQNANQAYILGG
+607 LASQNINQAYILGG
-621 NVRLSV
+621 NIRLSV

-642 KGRFKT
+642 KGRFRTDVTKT
-648 DATKFSLVYQLQSN
+648 SLVYQLQSN

-674 KPLDHIPPSFGKMS
+674 KPLDHIPPAFGKMS
-688 IGYDNQKLYAS
+688 IGYDNQKLYAE
-699 LTLLFNSWKKL
+699 LTMLFNGWKKL
-710 DQYNADGEDNA
+710 DQFNADGEDNA

-735 NLKTGLQFNQR
+735 NLKTGIQMNKRLGLHA
-746 VGIHAAVENIFDLNY
+746 GIENIFDLNY

-771 GRNWIISLRL
+771 GRNWIISLKVRL
-781 EL
+781 

>member
-1 MMNFKKLGSLLL
+1 MQDSNPIKTGKIKSAILLMCIGLTSL
-13 PKMSIMKVF
+13 VH
-22 YAATLVM
+22 
-29 LIFCM
+29 
-34 FSTTQAQQ
+34 AQQ
-42 SKDST
+42 AMDSIAQ
-47 LEKELSEIVVSGN
+47 KELVEIVVSGN

-149 ILESVELLQGPSST
+149 ILESAELLQGPSST

-184 KENEKTKI
+184 KENKKTKI
-192 NSNFFS
+192 SANFFS
-198 RYSSANAENTIHAD
+198 RYSSANAEKTNHVD
-212 VSVGWKKFGLL
+212 VSIGWKKFGLL
-223 TSITASEFGDSKIG
+223 TSITGSVFGDAKIG
-237 KRDRKGF
+237 KRDLRGF

-257 NGTTGDTIVKNSN
+257 NETTGDTIVKNSN
-270 DRIQKFS
+270 DRIQRFS

-290 KPNANISHGLNI
+290 KPNANTSHGLNI
-302 QYSNSSDVPRYDR
+302 QYSTSSDVPRYDR
-315 LQDTR
+315 LQDTM
-320 AGLLRFASWYYGPQ
+320 AGLLRYASWYYGPQ

-339 AYNFSANNIKGF
+339 AYTFSANNIKGF

-376 DRFEKRVE
+376 DRFDKRIE
-384 QVGVGGLTIDAR
+384 QVGVTGLTIDAR
-396 KKLKQD
+396 KKLKED

-408 DLQLNDLLSTAS
+408 DVQLNDLRSTAS
-420 RTNLLTNAIAPLDS
+420 RTNLLTNAILPLDS

-445 FALYTQHIHKFK
+445 FGVYTQHIHKFK

-474 KSNIINNSFFAL
+474 QSNIINNSFFAL

-501 IGLVHMPSTKTRIKF
+501 IGMVYMPSTSTRIKF

-536 STAAKQ
+536 STSAKQ

-560 EMVTALGKAVEFEV
+560 ELVKALGKAVEFEV
-574 GAFYTDFTNAI
+574 GAFYTNFTNAI
-585 IKAPFKLNGKD
+585 IKAPFRLNGKD
-596 SINYNGVQSQV
+596 SMMYNGVQSQV
-607 LASQNANQAYILGG
+607 LASQNVNQAYILGG
-621 NVRLSV
+621 NVRLSI

-642 KGRFKT
+642 KGRFRT
-648 DATKFSLVYQLQSN
+648 DATKSTQVYQLQPN

-674 KPLDHIPPSFGKMS
+674 KPLDHIPPAFGKMS
-688 IGYDNQKLYAS
+688 IGYDNQKLYAE
-699 LTLLFNSWKKL
+699 LNMLFNGWKKL

-721 QYATAKGTP
+721 QYATTKGTP
-730 SWQTL
+730 AWQTL
-735 NLKTGLQFNQR
+735 NIKTGLQVHQR
-746 VGIHAAVENIFDLNY
+746 LGIHAGIENIFDLNY

-771 GRNWIISLRL
+771 GRNYIVSLRL
-781 EL
+781 GL

>member
-1 MMNFKKLGSLLL
+1 MQDSNPIKTGKIKSAILLMCIGLTSL
-13 PKMSIMKVF
+13 VH
-22 YAATLVM
+22 
-29 LIFCM
+29 
-34 FSTTQAQQ
+34 AQQ
-42 SKDST
+42 AMDSIAQ
-47 LEKELSEIVVSGN
+47 KELVEIVVSGN

-149 ILESVELLQGPSST
+149 ILESAELLQGPSST

-192 NSNFFS
+192 SANFFS
-198 RYSSANAENTIHAD
+198 RYSSANAEKTNHVD
-212 VSVGWKKFGLL
+212 VSIGWKKFGLL
-223 TSITASEFGDSKIG
+223 TSITGSVFGDAKIG
-237 KRDRKGF
+237 KRDLRGF
-244 EGFGTRP
+244 EGFGNRP

-257 NGTTGDTIVKNSN
+257 NETTGDTIVKNSN
-270 DRIQKFS
+270 DRIQRFS

-290 KPNANISHGLNI
+290 KPNANTSHGLNI
-302 QYSNSSDVPRYDR
+302 QYSTSSDVPRYDR
-315 LQDTR
+315 LQDTM
-320 AGLLRFASWYYGPQ
+320 AGLLRYASWYYGPQ

-339 AYNFSANNIKGF
+339 AYTFSANNIKGF

-376 DRFEKRVE
+376 DRFDKRIE
-384 QVGVGGLTIDAR
+384 QVGVTGLTIDAR
-396 KKLKQD
+396 KKLKED

-408 DLQLNDLLSTAS
+408 DVQLNDLRSTAS
-420 RTNLLTNAIAPLDS
+420 RTNLLTNAILPLDS

-445 FALYTQHIHKFK
+445 FGVYTQHIHKFK

-474 KSNIINNSFFAL
+474 QSNIINNSFFAL

-501 IGLVHMPSTKTRIKF
+501 IGMVYMPSTSTRIKF

-536 STAAKQ
+536 STSAKQ

-560 EMVTALGKAVEFEV
+560 ELVKALGKAVEFEV
-574 GAFYTDFTNAI
+574 GAFYTNFTNAI
-585 IKAPFKLNGKD
+585 IKAPFRLNGKD
-596 SINYNGVQSQV
+596 SMMYNGVQSQV
-607 LASQNANQAYILGG
+607 LASQNVNQAYILGG
-621 NVRLSV
+621 NVRLSI

-642 KGRFKT
+642 KGRFRT
-648 DATKFSLVYQLQSN
+648 DATKSTQVYQLQPN

-674 KPLDHIPPSFGKMS
+674 KPLDHIPPAFGKMS
-688 IGYDNQKLYAS
+688 IGYDNQKLYAE
-699 LTLLFNSWKKL
+699 LNMLFNGWKKL

-730 SWQTL
+730 GWQTI
-735 NLKTGLQFNQR
+735 NLKTGLQVHQR
-746 VGIHAAVENIFDLNY
+746 LGIHAGIENIFDLNY

-771 GRNWIISLRL
+771 GRNYIVSLRL
-781 EL
+781 GM

>member
-1 MMNFKKLGSLLL
+1 MNPKKLGSQLL
-13 PKMSIMKVF
+13 PKMSIMKVL
-22 YAATLVM
+22 YSATLVM
-29 LIFCM
+29 LTFCIVP
-34 FSTTQAQQ
+34 SICAQE

-47 LEKELSEIVVSGN
+47 AQKELSEIVISGN

-171 GAVHMISKQPILS
+171 GAVHMISKQPGLS
-184 KENEKTKI
+184 KEKEKTKI
-192 NSNFFS
+192 SSNVFS
-198 RYSSANAENTIHAD
+198 RFSSANREKTVHAD
-212 VSVGWKKFGLL
+212 LNVGWKKIGLL
-223 TSITASEFGDSKIG
+223 TSITQSNFGDSKIG
-237 KRDRKGF
+237 KRDMKGF

-257 NGTTGDTIVKNSN
+257 NGITGDTIIKNSN
-270 DRIQKFS
+270 DRIQRFS

-290 KPNANISHGLNI
+290 KPNTTTSHGLNI

-339 AYNFSANNIKGF
+339 AYNFSANNRTGF
-351 FKEYNATLSY
+351 FNEYNATLSY

-376 DRFEKRVE
+376 DRFDKRME

-396 KKLKQD
+396 KKLEKD

-408 DLQLNDLLSTAS
+408 DLQLNGLRSTAS
-420 RTNLLTNAIAPLDS
+420 RTNLLTNVTIPLDS

-464 EGLRIQYIAL
+464 EGLRLQYIAL
-474 KSNIINNSFFAL
+474 KSTIINNSFFAL
-486 PVTNIVQKNTAITGN
+486 PVTNIVQKNIAITGN
-501 IGLVHMPSTKTRIKF
+501 IGLVYMPSIKTRIKF

-536 STAAKQ
+536 STAARQ

-560 EMVTALGKAVEFEV
+560 ELVTALGKAVEFEV

-585 IKAPFKLNGKD
+585 IKAPFRLNGKD
-596 SINYNGVQSQV
+596 SILYNGVQSQV
-607 LASQNANQAYILGG
+607 LASQNVNRAYILGG

-637 TFNFT
+637 TFNIT
-642 KGRFKT
+642 KGRFRT
-648 DATKFSLVYQLQSN
+648 DASKASLVYQLQSN
-662 GNYALVQSKVST
+662 GNYALVQSRVST
-674 KPLDHIPPSFGKMS
+674 KPLDHIPPAFGNMS
-688 IGYDNQKLYAS
+688 IGYDNQKLYAA
-699 LTLLFNSWKKL
+699 LTLLFNGWKKL

-730 SWQTL
+730 KWQTL
-735 NLKTGLQFNQR
+735 NFKTGLQVNKR
-746 VGIHAAVENIFDLNY
+746 LGIHAGVENIFDLNY

-781 EL
+781 GL

>member
-1 MMNFKKLGSLLL
+1 MKDKIRIQNGMIKSAMLLICMGLTSLVHALQTRD
-13 PKMSIMKVF
+13 S
-22 YAATLVM
+22 
-29 LIFCM
+29 
-34 FSTTQAQQ
+34 SAQ
-42 SKDST
+42 
-47 LEKELSEIVVSGN
+47 KELIEIVVSGN

-171 GAVHMISKQPILS
+171 GAVHMISKQPALS
-184 KENEKTKI
+184 KENKKTKI
-192 NSNFFS
+192 SSNVFS

-212 VSVGWKKFGLL
+212 ASIGWKKFGLL
-223 TSITASEFGDSKIG
+223 TSITSSEFGDSKIG

-257 NGTTGDTIVKNSN
+257 NGTTGDTILKNSN
-270 DRIQKFS
+270 DRIQRFS
-277 GYTQTDFTQKLLY
+277 GYKQLDLTQKFLY
-290 KPNANISHGLNI
+290 KPKANISHGLNI

-320 AGLLRFASWYYGPQ
+320 AGVLRFASWYYGPQ

-339 AYNFSANNIKGF
+339 AYNFSTNNRTGF
-351 FKEYNATLSY
+351 FNEYNATLSY

-376 DRFEKRVE
+376 DRFDKRIE

-408 DLQLNDLLSTAS
+408 DLQLNDLHSIAS

-445 FALYTQHIHKFK
+445 FAVYTQHIHKFK

-474 KSNIINNSFFAL
+474 KSNIINNSFFSL

-501 IGLVHMPSTKTRIKF
+501 IGMVYMPSTSTRIKF

-536 STAAKQ
+536 STAARQ
-542 VVVPNAN
+542 VVIPNAN

-560 EMVTALGKAVEFEV
+560 ELVKALGKAVEFEV

-585 IKAPFKLNGKD
+585 IKAPFRLNGQD

-607 LASQNANQAYILGG
+607 LASQNINQAYILGG

-648 DATKFSLVYQLQSN
+648 DATKASLVYQLQSN

-688 IGYDNQKLYAS
+688 VGYDNQKLYAE
-699 LTLLFNSWKKL
+699 LTMLFNGWKKL

-730 SWQTL
+730 AWQTL
-735 NLKTGLQFNQR
+735 NLKTGLQVNKGL
-746 VGIHAAVENIFDLNY
+746 GIHAGVENILDLNY

-771 GRNWIISLRL
+771 GRNWIITLRL
-781 EL
+781 NL

>member
-1 MMNFKKLGSLLL
+1 MQDSNPIQTGKIKSAILLMCIGLTSL
-13 PKMSIMKVF
+13 VH
-22 YAATLVM
+22 
-29 LIFCM
+29 
-34 FSTTQAQQ
+34 AQQ
-42 SKDST
+42 TMDS
-47 LEKELSEIVVSGN
+47 LAQKELVEIVVSGN

-149 ILESVELLQGPSST
+149 ILESAELLQGPSST

-184 KENEKTKI
+184 KENKKTKI
-192 NSNFFS
+192 SANFFS
-198 RYSSANAENTIHAD
+198 RYSSANAEKTNHVD
-212 VSVGWKKFGLL
+212 VSIGWKKFGLL
-223 TSITASEFGDSKIG
+223 TSITGSVFGDAKIG
-237 KRDRKGF
+237 KRDLRGF

-257 NGTTGDTIVKNSN
+257 NETTGDTIVKNSN
-270 DRIQKFS
+270 DRIQRFS

-290 KPNANISHGLNI
+290 KPNANTSHGLNI
-302 QYSNSSDVPRYDR
+302 QYSTSSDVPRYDR
-315 LQDTR
+315 LQDTM
-320 AGLLRFASWYYGPQ
+320 AGLLRYASWYYGPQ

-339 AYNFSANNIKGF
+339 AYTFSANNIKGF

-376 DRFEKRVE
+376 DRFDKRIE
-384 QVGVGGLTIDAR
+384 QVGVTGLTIDAR
-396 KKLKQD
+396 KKLKED

-408 DLQLNDLLSTAS
+408 DVQLNDLRSTAS
-420 RTNLLTNAIAPLDS
+420 RTNLLTNAILPLDS

-445 FALYTQHIHKFK
+445 FGVYTQHIHKFK

-474 KSNIINNSFFAL
+474 KSNIINNSFFSL

-501 IGLVHMPSTKTRIKF
+501 IGMVYMPSTSTRIKF

-536 STAAKQ
+536 STSAKQ

-560 EMVTALGKAVEFEV
+560 ELVKALGKAVEFEV
-574 GAFYTDFTNAI
+574 GAFYTNFTNAI
-585 IKAPFKLNGKD
+585 IKAPFRLNGKD
-596 SINYNGVQSQV
+596 SMMYNGVQSQV
-607 LASQNANQAYILGG
+607 LASQNVNQAYILGG
-621 NVRLSV
+621 NVRLSI

-642 KGRFKT
+642 KGRFRT
-648 DATKFSLVYQLQSN
+648 DATKSTQVYQLQPN

-674 KPLDHIPPSFGKMS
+674 KPLDHIPPAFGKMS
-688 IGYDNQKLYAS
+688 IGYDNQKLYAE
-699 LTLLFNSWKKL
+699 LNMLFNGWKKL

-730 SWQTL
+730 AWQTL
-735 NLKTGLQFNQR
+735 NLKTGLQVHQR
-746 VGIHAAVENIFDLNY
+746 LGIHAGIENIFDLNY

-771 GRNWIISLRL
+771 GRNYIVSLRL
-781 EL
+781 GL

>member
-1 MMNFKKLGSLLL
+1 MKDKIRIQIGMIQSAMLLMCMGLISL
-13 PKMSIMKVF
+13 VH
-22 YAATLVM
+22 
-29 LIFCM
+29 
-34 FSTTQAQQ
+34 AQQ
-42 SKDST
+42 SRDSSAQ
-47 LEKELSEIVVSGN
+47 KELIEIVVSGN

-171 GAVHMISKQPILS
+171 GAVHMISKQPVLS

-192 NSNFFS
+192 SANFFS
-198 RYSSANAENTIHAD
+198 RYSSANTENTIHSD
-212 VSVGWKKFGLL
+212 VSIGWKKFGLL
-223 TSITASEFGDSKIG
+223 TSITRSDFGDSKIG
-237 KRDRKGF
+237 KRDMKGF

-251 YYIQPF
+251 FYIQPF
-257 NGTTGDTIVKNSN
+257 NGITGDTIVKNNN

-277 GYTQTDFTQKLLY
+277 GYQQTDFTQKILY
-290 KPNANISHGLNI
+290 KSNAKTSHGLNI

-320 AGLLRFASWYYGPQ
+320 AGVLRFASWYYGPQ

-339 AYNFSANNIKGF
+339 AYNFSANNRIGF
-351 FKEYNATLSY
+351 FNEYNATLSY

-376 DRFEKRVE
+376 DRFDKRIE
-384 QVGVGGLTIDAR
+384 QVGVVGLTIDAR

-408 DLQLNDLLSTAS
+408 DLQLNDLHSTAS

-445 FALYTQHIHKFK
+445 FAVYTQHIHKFK

-474 KSNIINNSFFAL
+474 KSTIINNSFFSL

-501 IGLVHMPSTKTRIKF
+501 IGMVYMPSTSTRIKF

-536 STAAKQ
+536 STAARQ
-542 VVVPNAN
+542 VVIPNAN

-560 EMVTALGKAVEFEV
+560 ELVKALGKAVEFEV

-585 IKAPFKLNGKD
+585 IKAPFRLNGQD

-607 LASQNANQAYILGG
+607 LASQNINQAYILGG

-648 DATKFSLVYQLQSN
+648 DATKASLVYQLQSN

-688 IGYDNQKLYAS
+688 VGYDNQKLYAE
-699 LTLLFNSWKKL
+699 LTMLFNGWKKL
-710 DQYNADGEDNA
+710 NQYNADGEDNA

-730 SWQTL
+730 AWQTL
-735 NLKTGLQFNQR
+735 NLKTGLQVNKGL
-746 VGIHAAVENIFDLNY
+746 GIHAGVENILDLNY

-771 GRNWIISLRL
+771 GRNWIITLRL
-781 EL
+781 NL

>member
-1 MMNFKKLGSLLL
+1 MQDSNPIQTGKIKSAILLMYIGL
-13 PKMSIMKVF
+13 TAHVH
-22 YAATLVM
+22 
-29 LIFCM
+29 
-34 FSTTQAQQ
+34 AQQ
-42 SKDST
+42 TMDS
-47 LEKELSEIVVSGN
+47 LAQKELVEIVVSGN

-149 ILESVELLQGPSST
+149 ILESAELLQGPSST

-184 KENEKTKI
+184 KENKKTKI
-192 NSNFFS
+192 SANFFS
-198 RYSSANAENTIHAD
+198 RYSSANAEKTNHVD
-212 VSVGWKKFGLL
+212 VSIGWKKFGLL
-223 TSITASEFGDSKIG
+223 TSITGSVFGDAKIG
-237 KRDRKGF
+237 KRDLRGF

-257 NGTTGDTIVKNSN
+257 NETTGDTIVKNSN
-270 DRIQKFS
+270 DRIQRFS

-290 KPNANISHGLNI
+290 KPNANTSHGLNI
-302 QYSNSSDVPRYDR
+302 QYSTSSDVPRYDR
-315 LQDTR
+315 LQDTM
-320 AGLLRFASWYYGPQ
+320 AGLLRYASWYYGPQ

-339 AYNFSANNIKGF
+339 AYTFSANNIKGF

-376 DRFEKRVE
+376 DRFDKSIE
-384 QVGVGGLTIDAR
+384 QVGVTGLTIDAR
-396 KKLKQD
+396 KKLKED

-408 DLQLNDLLSTAS
+408 DVQLNDLRSTAS
-420 RTNLLTNAIAPLDS
+420 RTNLLTNAILPLDS

-445 FALYTQHIHKFK
+445 FGVYTQHIHKFK

-474 KSNIINNSFFAL
+474 QSNIINNSFFAL

-501 IGLVHMPSTKTRIKF
+501 IGMVYMPSTSTRIKF

-536 STAAKQ
+536 STSAKQ

-560 EMVTALGKAVEFEV
+560 ELVKALGKAVEFEV
-574 GAFYTDFTNAI
+574 GAFYTNFTNAI
-585 IKAPFKLNGKD
+585 IKAPFRLNGKD
-596 SINYNGVQSQV
+596 SMMYNGVQSQV
-607 LASQNANQAYILGG
+607 LASQNVNQAYILGG
-621 NVRLSV
+621 NVRLSI

-642 KGRFKT
+642 KGRFRT
-648 DATKFSLVYQLQSN
+648 DATKSTQVYQLQPN

-674 KPLDHIPPSFGKMS
+674 KPLDHIPPAFGKMS
-688 IGYDNQKLYAS
+688 IGYDNQKLYAE
-699 LTLLFNSWKKL
+699 LNMLFNGWKKL

-730 SWQTL
+730 AWQTL
-735 NLKTGLQFNQR
+735 NIKTGLQVHQR
-746 VGIHAAVENIFDLNY
+746 LGIHAGIENIFDLNY

-771 GRNWIISLRL
+771 GRNYIVSLRL
-781 EL
+781 GL

>member
-1 MMNFKKLGSLLL
+1 LMCIGLTSL
-13 PKMSIMKVF
+13 VH
-22 YAATLVM
+22 
-29 LIFCM
+29 
-34 FSTTQAQQ
+34 AQQ
-42 SKDST
+42 TMDSIAQ
-47 LEKELSEIVVSGN
+47 KELIEIVVSGN

-149 ILESVELLQGPSST
+149 ILESAELLQGPSST

-184 KENEKTKI
+184 KENKKTKI
-192 NSNFFS
+192 SANFLS
-198 RYSSANAENTIHAD
+198 RYSSANAEKTNHVD

-223 TSITASEFGDSKIG
+223 TSITRSDFGDSKIG
-237 KRDRKGF
+237 KRDMKGF

-251 YYIQPF
+251 SYIQPF

-270 DRIQKFS
+270 DRIQRFS
-277 GYTQTDFTQKLLY
+277 GYTQTDFTQKMLY
-290 KPNANISHGLNI
+290 KPNANTSHGLNI
-302 QYSNSSDVPRYDR
+302 QYSTSSDVPRYDR
-315 LQDTR
+315 LQDTM
-320 AGLLRFASWYYGPQ
+320 AGLLRYASWYYGPQ

-339 AYNFSANNIKGF
+339 AYTFSANNIKGF

-376 DRFEKRVE
+376 DGFDKRIE
-384 QVGVGGLTIDAR
+384 QVGVTGLTIDAR
-396 KKLKQD
+396 KKLKED

-408 DLQLNDLLSTAS
+408 DMQLNDLRSTAS
-420 RTNLLTNAIAPLDS
+420 RTNLLTNAILPLDS

-445 FALYTQHIHKFK
+445 FGVYTQHIHKFK

-474 KSNIINNSFFAL
+474 QSNIINNSFFAL

-501 IGLVHMPSTKTRIKF
+501 IGMVYMPSTSTRIKF

-536 STAAKQ
+536 STSAKQ

-560 EMVTALGKAVEFEV
+560 ELVKALGKAVEFEV
-574 GAFYTDFTNAI
+574 GAFYTNFTNAI
-585 IKAPFKLNGKD
+585 IKAPFRLNGKD
-596 SINYNGVQSQV
+596 SMMYNGVQSQV
-607 LASQNANQAYILGG
+607 LASQNVNQAYILGG
-621 NVRLSV
+621 NVRLSI

-642 KGRFKT
+642 KGRFRT
-648 DATKFSLVYQLQSN
+648 DATKSTQVYQLQPN

-674 KPLDHIPPSFGKMS
+674 KPLDHIPPAFGKMS
-688 IGYDNQKLYAS
+688 IGYDNQKLYAE
-699 LTLLFNSWKKL
+699 LNMLFNGWKKL

-730 SWQTL
+730 AWQTI
-735 NLKTGLQFNQR
+735 NLKTGLQVHQR
-746 VGIHAAVENIFDLNY
+746 LGIHAGIENIFDLNY

-771 GRNWIISLRL
+771 GRNYIVSLRL
-781 EL
+781 GM

>member
-1 MMNFKKLGSLLL
+1 MQDSNPIQKGKIKSAILLMCIGLTSL
-13 PKMSIMKVF
+13 VH
-22 YAATLVM
+22 
-29 LIFCM
+29 
-34 FSTTQAQQ
+34 AQQ
-42 SKDST
+42 TMDSIAQ
-47 LEKELSEIVVSGN
+47 KELIEIVVSGN

-149 ILESVELLQGPSST
+149 ILESAELLQGPSST

-184 KENEKTKI
+184 KENKKTKI
-192 NSNFFS
+192 SANFLS
-198 RYSSANAENTIHAD
+198 RYSSANAEKTNHVD

-223 TSITASEFGDSKIG
+223 TSITRSDFGDSKIG
-237 KRDRKGF
+237 KRDMKGF

-257 NGTTGDTIVKNSN
+257 NGITGDTIVKNSN
-270 DRIQKFS
+270 DRIQRFS

-290 KPNANISHGLNI
+290 KPNANTSHGLNI
-302 QYSNSSDVPRYDR
+302 QYSTSSDVPRYDR
-315 LQDTR
+315 LQDTM
-320 AGLLRFASWYYGPQ
+320 AGLLRYASWYYGPQ

-339 AYNFSANNIKGF
+339 AYTFSANNIKGF

-376 DRFEKRVE
+376 DGFDKRIE
-384 QVGVGGLTIDAR
+384 QVGVTGLTIDAR

-408 DLQLNDLLSTAS
+408 DMQLNDLRSTAS
-420 RTNLLTNAIAPLDS
+420 RTNLLTNAILPLDS

-445 FALYTQHIHKFK
+445 FGVYTQHIHKFK

-474 KSNIINNSFFAL
+474 QSNIINNSFFAL

-501 IGLVHMPSTKTRIKF
+501 IGMVYMPSTSTRIKF

-536 STAAKQ
+536 STSAKQ

-560 EMVTALGKAVEFEV
+560 ELVKALGKAVEFEV
-574 GAFYTDFTNAI
+574 GAFYTNFTNAI
-585 IKAPFKLNGKD
+585 IKAPFRLNGKD
-596 SINYNGVQSQV
+596 SMMYNGVQSQV
-607 LASQNANQAYILGG
+607 LASQNVNQAYILGG
-621 NVRLSV
+621 NVRLSI

-642 KGRFKT
+642 KGRFRT
-648 DATKFSLVYQLQSN
+648 DATKSTQVYQLQPN

-674 KPLDHIPPSFGKMS
+674 KPLDHIPPAFGKMS
-688 IGYDNQKLYAS
+688 IGYDNQKLYAE
-699 LTLLFNSWKKL
+699 LNMLFNGWKKL

-730 SWQTL
+730 AWQTI
-735 NLKTGLQFNQR
+735 NLKTGLQVHQR
-746 VGIHAAVENIFDLNY
+746 LGIHAGIENIFDLNY

-771 GRNWIISLRL
+771 GRNYIVSLRL
-781 EL
+781 GL

>member
-1 MMNFKKLGSLLL
+1 MQDSNPIQTGKIKSAILLMYIGL
-13 PKMSIMKVF
+13 TAHVH
-22 YAATLVM
+22 
-29 LIFCM
+29 
-34 FSTTQAQQ
+34 AQQ
-42 SKDST
+42 TMDS
-47 LEKELSEIVVSGN
+47 LAQKELVEIVVSGN

-149 ILESVELLQGPSST
+149 ILESAELLQGPSST

-184 KENEKTKI
+184 KENKKTKI
-192 NSNFFS
+192 SANFLS
-198 RYSSANAENTIHAD
+198 RYSSANAEKTNHVD

-223 TSITASEFGDSKIG
+223 TSITRSDFGDSKIG
-237 KRDRKGF
+237 KRDMKGF

-251 YYIQPF
+251 SYIQPF

-270 DRIQKFS
+270 DRIQRFS
-277 GYTQTDFTQKLLY
+277 GYTQTDFTQKMLY
-290 KPNANISHGLNI
+290 KPNANTSHGLNI
-302 QYSNSSDVPRYDR
+302 QYSTSSDVPRYDR
-315 LQDTR
+315 LQDTM
-320 AGLLRFASWYYGPQ
+320 AGLLRYASWYYGPQ

-339 AYNFSANNIKGF
+339 AYTFSANNIKGF

-376 DRFEKRVE
+376 DRFDKRIE
-384 QVGVGGLTIDAR
+384 QVGVTGLTIDAR
-396 KKLKQD
+396 KKLKED

-408 DLQLNDLLSTAS
+408 DMQLNDLRSTAS
-420 RTNLLTNAIAPLDS
+420 RTNLLTNAILPLDS

-445 FALYTQHIHKFK
+445 FGVYTQHIHKFK

-474 KSNIINNSFFAL
+474 QSNIINNSFFAL

-501 IGLVHMPSTKTRIKF
+501 IGMVYMPSTSTRIKF

-536 STAAKQ
+536 STSAKQ
-542 VVVPNAN
+542 LVVPNAN

-560 EMVTALGKAVEFEV
+560 ELVKALGKAVEFEV
-574 GAFYTDFTNAI
+574 GAFYTNFTNAI
-585 IKAPFKLNGKD
+585 IKAPFRLNGKD
-596 SINYNGVQSQV
+596 SMMYNGVQSQV
-607 LASQNANQAYILGG
+607 LASQNVNQAYILGG
-621 NVRLSV
+621 NVRLSI

-642 KGRFKT
+642 KGRFRT
-648 DATKFSLVYQLQSN
+648 DATKSTQVYQLQPN

-674 KPLDHIPPSFGKMS
+674 KPLDHIPPAFGKMS
-688 IGYDNQKLYAS
+688 IGYDNQKLYAE
-699 LTLLFNSWKKL
+699 LNMLFNGWKKL

-730 SWQTL
+730 AWQTI
-735 NLKTGLQFNQR
+735 NLKTGLQVHQR
-746 VGIHAAVENIFDLNY
+746 LGIHAGIENIFDLNY

-771 GRNWIISLRL
+771 GRNYIVSLRL
-781 EL
+781 GM

>member
-1 MMNFKKLGSLLL
+1 MQDSNPIQKGKIKSAILLMCIGLTSL
-13 PKMSIMKVF
+13 VH
-22 YAATLVM
+22 
-29 LIFCM
+29 
-34 FSTTQAQQ
+34 AQQ
-42 SKDST
+42 TMDSIAQ
-47 LEKELSEIVVSGN
+47 KELIEIVVSGN

-149 ILESVELLQGPSST
+149 ILESAELLQGPSST

-184 KENEKTKI
+184 KENKKTKI
-192 NSNFFS
+192 SANFLS
-198 RYSSANAENTIHAD
+198 RYSSANAEKTNHVD

-223 TSITASEFGDSKIG
+223 TSITRSDFGDSKIG
-237 KRDRKGF
+237 KRDMKGF

-251 YYIQPF
+251 SYIQPF
-257 NGTTGDTIVKNSN
+257 NGITGDTIVKNSN
-270 DRIQKFS
+270 DRIQRFS
-277 GYTQTDFTQKLLY
+277 GYTQTDFAQKLLY
-290 KPNANISHGLNI
+290 KPNANTSHGLNI
-302 QYSNSSDVPRYDR
+302 QYSTSSDVPRYDR
-315 LQDTR
+315 LQDTM
-320 AGLLRFASWYYGPQ
+320 AGLLRYASWYYGPQ

-339 AYNFSANNIKGF
+339 AYTFSANNIKGF

-376 DRFEKRVE
+376 DGFDKRIE
-384 QVGVGGLTIDAR
+384 QVGVTGLTIDAR

-408 DLQLNDLLSTAS
+408 DMQLNDLRSTAS
-420 RTNLLTNAIAPLDS
+420 RTNLLTNAILPLDS

-445 FALYTQHIHKFK
+445 FGVYTQHIHKFK

-474 KSNIINNSFFAL
+474 QSNIINNSFFAL
-486 PVTNIVQKNTAITGN
+486 PVTNIIQKNTAITGN
-501 IGLVHMPSTKTRIKF
+501 IGMVYMPSTSTRIKF

-536 STAAKQ
+536 STSAKQ

-560 EMVTALGKAVEFEV
+560 ELVKALGKAVEFEV
-574 GAFYTDFTNAI
+574 GAFYTNFTNAI
-585 IKAPFKLNGKD
+585 IKAPFRLNGKD
-596 SINYNGVQSQV
+596 SMMYNGVQSQV
-607 LASQNANQAYILGG
+607 LASQNVNQAYILGG
-621 NVRLSV
+621 NVRLSI

-642 KGRFKT
+642 KGRFRT
-648 DATKFSLVYQLQSN
+648 DATKSTQVYQLQPN

-674 KPLDHIPPSFGKMS
+674 KPLDHIPPAFGKMS
-688 IGYDNQKLYAS
+688 IGYDNQKLYAE
-699 LTLLFNSWKKL
+699 LNMLFNGWKKL

-730 SWQTL
+730 AWQTI
-735 NLKTGLQFNQR
+735 NLKTGLQVHQR
-746 VGIHAAVENIFDLNY
+746 LGIHAGIENIFDLNY

-771 GRNWIISLRL
+771 GRNYIVSLRL
-781 EL
+781 GM

>member
-1 MMNFKKLGSLLL
+1 MQDSNPIQKGKIKSAILLMCIGLTSL
-13 PKMSIMKVF
+13 VH
-22 YAATLVM
+22 
-29 LIFCM
+29 
-34 FSTTQAQQ
+34 AQQ
-42 SKDST
+42 TMDSIAQ
-47 LEKELSEIVVSGN
+47 KELIEIVVSGN

-85 AQNMGDLLMSTGN
+85 AQNVGDLLMSTGN

-149 ILESVELLQGPSST
+149 ILESAELLQGPSST

-184 KENEKTKI
+184 KENKKTKI
-192 NSNFFS
+192 SANFLS
-198 RYSSANAENTIHAD
+198 RYSSANAEKTNHVD

-223 TSITASEFGDSKIG
+223 TSITRSDFGDSKIG
-237 KRDRKGF
+237 KRDMKGF

-251 YYIQPF
+251 SYIQPF
-257 NGTTGDTIVKNSN
+257 NGITGDTIVKNSN
-270 DRIQKFS
+270 DRIQRFS
-277 GYTQTDFTQKLLY
+277 GYTQTDFAQKLLY
-290 KPNANISHGLNI
+290 KPNANTSHGLNI
-302 QYSNSSDVPRYDR
+302 QYSTSSDVPRYDR
-315 LQDTR
+315 LQDTM
-320 AGLLRFASWYYGPQ
+320 AGLLRYASWYYGPQ

-339 AYNFSANNIKGF
+339 AYTFSANNIKGF
-351 FKEYNATLSY
+351 FKEYNATLSH

-376 DRFEKRVE
+376 DGFDKRIE
-384 QVGVGGLTIDAR
+384 QVGVTGLTIDAR

-408 DLQLNDLLSTAS
+408 DMQLNDLRSTAS
-420 RTNLLTNAIAPLDS
+420 RTNLLTNAILPLDS

-445 FALYTQHIHKFK
+445 FGVYTQHIHKFK

-474 KSNIINNSFFAL
+474 QSNIINNSFFAL

-501 IGLVHMPSTKTRIKF
+501 IGMVYMPSTSTRIKF

-536 STAAKQ
+536 STSAKQ

-560 EMVTALGKAVEFEV
+560 ELVKALGKAVEFEV
-574 GAFYTDFTNAI
+574 GAFYTNFTNAI
-585 IKAPFKLNGKD
+585 IKAPFRLNGKD
-596 SINYNGVQSQV
+596 SMMYNGVQSQV
-607 LASQNANQAYILGG
+607 LASQNVNQAYILGG
-621 NVRLSV
+621 NVRLSI

-642 KGRFKT
+642 KGRFRT
-648 DATKFSLVYQLQSN
+648 DATKSTQVYQLQPN

-674 KPLDHIPPSFGKMS
+674 KPLDHIPPAFGKMS
-688 IGYDNQKLYAS
+688 IGYDNQKLYAE
-699 LTLLFNSWKKL
+699 LNMLFNGWKKL

-730 SWQTL
+730 AWQTI
-735 NLKTGLQFNQR
+735 NLKTGLQVHQR
-746 VGIHAAVENIFDLNY
+746 LGIHAGIENIFDLNY

-771 GRNWIISLRL
+771 GRNYIVSLRL
-781 EL
+781 GM

>member
-1 MMNFKKLGSLLL
+1 MQDSNPIQKGKIKSAILLMCIGLTSL
-13 PKMSIMKVF
+13 VH
-22 YAATLVM
+22 
-29 LIFCM
+29 
-34 FSTTQAQQ
+34 AQQ
-42 SKDST
+42 TMDSIAQ
-47 LEKELSEIVVSGN
+47 KELIEIVVSGN

-149 ILESVELLQGPSST
+149 ILESAELLQGPSST

-184 KENEKTKI
+184 KENKKTKI
-192 NSNFFS
+192 SANFLS
-198 RYSSANAENTIHAD
+198 RYSSANAEKTNHVD

-223 TSITASEFGDSKIG
+223 TSITRSDFGDSKIG
-237 KRDRKGF
+237 KRDMKGF

-251 YYIQPF
+251 SYIQPF

-270 DRIQKFS
+270 DRIQRFS
-277 GYTQTDFTQKLLY
+277 GYTQTDFTQKMLY
-290 KPNANISHGLNI
+290 KPNANTSHGLNI
-302 QYSNSSDVPRYDR
+302 QYSTSSDVPRYDR
-315 LQDTR
+315 LQDTM
-320 AGLLRFASWYYGPQ
+320 AGLLRYASWYYGPQ

-339 AYNFSANNIKGF
+339 AYTFSANNIKGF

-376 DRFEKRVE
+376 DRFDKRIE
-384 QVGVGGLTIDAR
+384 QVGVTGLTIDAR
-396 KKLKQD
+396 KKLKED

-408 DLQLNDLLSTAS
+408 DMQLNDLRSTAS
-420 RTNLLTNAIAPLDS
+420 RTNLLTNAILPLDS

-445 FALYTQHIHKFK
+445 FGVYTQHIHKFK

-474 KSNIINNSFFAL
+474 QSNIINNSFFAL

-501 IGLVHMPSTKTRIKF
+501 IGMVYMPSTSTRIKF

-536 STAAKQ
+536 STSAKQ

-560 EMVTALGKAVEFEV
+560 ELVKALGKAVEFEV
-574 GAFYTDFTNAI
+574 GAFYTNFTNAI
-585 IKAPFKLNGKD
+585 IKAPFRLNGKD
-596 SINYNGVQSQV
+596 SMMYNGVQSQV
-607 LASQNANQAYILGG
+607 LASQNVNQAYILGG
-621 NVRLSV
+621 NVRLSI

-642 KGRFKT
+642 KGRFRT
-648 DATKFSLVYQLQSN
+648 DATKSTQVYQLQPN

-674 KPLDHIPPSFGKMS
+674 KPLDHIPPAFGKMS
-688 IGYDNQKLYAS
+688 IGYDNQKLYAE
-699 LTLLFNSWKKL
+699 LNMLFNGWKKL

-730 SWQTL
+730 AWQTI
-735 NLKTGLQFNQR
+735 NLKTGLQVHQR
-746 VGIHAAVENIFDLNY
+746 LGIHAGIENIFDLNY

-771 GRNWIISLRL
+771 GRNYIVSLRL
-781 EL
+781 GM

>member
-1 MMNFKKLGSLLL
+1 MQDSNPIQKGKIKSAILLMCIGLTSL
-13 PKMSIMKVF
+13 VH
-22 YAATLVM
+22 
-29 LIFCM
+29 
-34 FSTTQAQQ
+34 AQQ
-42 SKDST
+42 TMDSIAQ
-47 LEKELSEIVVSGN
+47 KELIEIVVSGN

-149 ILESVELLQGPSST
+149 ILESAELLQGPSST

-184 KENEKTKI
+184 KENKKTKI
-192 NSNFFS
+192 SANFLS
-198 RYSSANAENTIHAD
+198 RYSSANAEKTNHVD

-223 TSITASEFGDSKIG
+223 TSITRSDFGDSKIG
-237 KRDRKGF
+237 KRDMKGF

-251 YYIQPF
+251 SYIQPF

-270 DRIQKFS
+270 DRIQRFS
-277 GYTQTDFTQKLLY
+277 GYTQTDFAQKLLY
-290 KPNANISHGLNI
+290 KPNANTSHGLNI
-302 QYSNSSDVPRYDR
+302 QYSTSSDMPRYDR
-315 LQDTR
+315 LQDTM
-320 AGLLRFASWYYGPQ
+320 AGLLRYASWYYGPQ

-339 AYNFSANNIKGF
+339 AYTFSANNIKGF

-376 DRFEKRVE
+376 DRFDKRIE
-384 QVGVGGLTIDAR
+384 QVGVTGLTIDAR
-396 KKLKQD
+396 KKLKED

-408 DLQLNDLLSTAS
+408 DMQLNDLRSTAS
-420 RTNLLTNAIAPLDS
+420 RTNLLTNAILPLDS

-445 FALYTQHIHKFK
+445 FGVYTQHIHKFK

-474 KSNIINNSFFAL
+474 QSNIINNSFFAL

-501 IGLVHMPSTKTRIKF
+501 IGMVYMPSTSTRIKF

-536 STAAKQ
+536 STSAKQ

-560 EMVTALGKAVEFEV
+560 ELVKALGKAVEFEV
-574 GAFYTDFTNAI
+574 GAFYTNFTNAI
-585 IKAPFKLNGKD
+585 IKAPFRLNGKD
-596 SINYNGVQSQV
+596 SMMYNGVQSQV
-607 LASQNANQAYILGG
+607 LASQNVNQAYILGG
-621 NVRLSV
+621 NVRLSI

-642 KGRFKT
+642 KGRFRT
-648 DATKFSLVYQLQSN
+648 DATKSTQVYQLQPN

-674 KPLDHIPPSFGKMS
+674 KPLDHIPPAFGKMS
-688 IGYDNQKLYAS
+688 IGYDNQKLYAE
-699 LTLLFNSWKKL
+699 LNMLFNGWKKL

-730 SWQTL
+730 AWQTI
-735 NLKTGLQFNQR
+735 NLKTGLQVHQR
-746 VGIHAAVENIFDLNY
+746 LGIHAGIENIFDLNY

-771 GRNWIISLRL
+771 GRNYIVSLRL
-781 EL
+781 GM

>member
-1 MMNFKKLGSLLL
+1 MRQRISIKTGKIKTAMLL
-13 PKMSIMKVF
+13 I
-22 YAATLVM
+22 
-29 LIFCM
+29 CM
-34 FSTTQAQQ
+34 AMVAFAHAQQ
-42 SKDST
+42 VMDS
-47 LEKELSEIVVSGN
+47 LAEKELVEIVVSGN

-149 ILESVELLQGPSST
+149 ILESAELLQGPSST

-184 KENEKTKI
+184 KEKEKTNI
-192 NSNFFS
+192 SANAFS
-198 RYSSANAENTIHAD
+198 RFSSANREKTIHAD
-212 VSVGWKKFGLL
+212 LSAGWKKIGLL
-223 TSITASEFGDSKIG
+223 TSITHSNFGDTKIG
-237 KRDRKGF
+237 KQDMKGF

-257 NGTTGDTIVKNSN
+257 NGISGDTIVKNSN

-290 KPNANISHGLNI
+290 KPNANLSHGLNF
-302 QYSNSSDVPRYDR
+302 QYSTSSDVPRYDR

-320 AGLLRFASWYYGPQ
+320 AGVLRYASWYYGPQ
-334 KRSLF
+334 QRSLF
-339 AYNFSANNIKGF
+339 AYTFSANNRTGF
-351 FKEYNATLSY
+351 FKEYNATLSH

-376 DRFEKRVE
+376 DRFDKRIE
-384 QVGVGGLTIDAR
+384 QVSVGGLTIDAR
-396 KKLKQD
+396 KKLKRD
-402 EITAGI
+402 EITTGI
-408 DLQLNDLLSTAS
+408 DIQLNDLHSTAS
-420 RTNLLTNAIAPLDS
+420 RTNLLSGAMAPLDT

-445 FALYTQHIHKFK
+445 FAVYAQHIHKFN

-464 EGLRIQYIAL
+464 EGLRVQYIAL
-474 KSNIINNSFFAL
+474 KSDIINNSFFSL
-486 PVTNIVQKNTAITGN
+486 PVTSIVQKNTAITGN
-501 IGLVHMPSTKTRIKF
+501 IGMVYMPSTSTRIKF

-542 VVVPNAN
+542 VVIPNPN
-549 LKPEFTHGFDA
+549 LKPEFTHGVDA
-560 EMVTALGKAVEFEV
+560 ELVKALGKSTEVEV

-585 IKAPFKLNGKD
+585 IKAPFSLNGKD

-607 LASQNANQAYILGG
+607 LASQNVNQAYIIGG
-621 NVRLSV
+621 NVRLGM
-627 KAGKNWKFNS
+627 KLGKNWKFNS
-637 TFNFT
+637 TLNLT
-642 KGRFKT
+642 KGRFQT
-648 DATKFSLVYQLQSN
+648 DASKPSLVYQLQSD
-662 GNYALVQSKVST
+662 GKYTLVQSKVRS
-674 KPLDHIPPSFGKMS
+674 KPLDHIPPAFGKMS
-688 IGYDNQKLYAS
+688 IGYDNKKLFAE
-699 LTLLFNSWKKL
+699 LTMLFNGWKKL

-730 SWQTL
+730 AWQTL
-735 NLKTGLQFNQR
+735 NLKTGLQLNQR
-746 VGIHAAVENIFDLNY
+746 IGIQAGIENIFDLNY

-771 GRNWIISLRL
+771 GRNWILNLRL
-781 EL
+781 SL

>member
-1 MMNFKKLGSLLL
+1 MRQRTPIKTGKT
-13 PKMSIMKVF
+13 IT
-22 YAATLVM
+22 AM
-29 LIFCM
+29 LMLCM
-34 FSTTQAQQ
+34 GIVSFAHAQQ
-42 SKDST
+42 TLDS
-47 LEKELSEIVVSGN
+47 LAEKELLEIVVSGN

-71 KIDIISSSYIKKAN
+71 KIDIISSSYIRKAN

-149 ILESVELLQGPSST
+149 ILESAEVLQGPSST

-171 GAVHMISKQPILS
+171 GAVHMISKQPALS
-184 KENEKTKI
+184 KEKGKTKTTSNVFSRFSSANNEKT
-192 NSNFFS
+192 F
-198 RYSSANAENTIHAD
+198 HAD
-212 VSVGWKKFGLL
+212 LSAGWQKIGLL
-223 TSITASEFGDSKIG
+223 TSITQSDFGDAKMG
-237 KRDRKGF
+237 KRDMKGF

-251 YYIQPF
+251 FYIQPF
-257 NGTTGDTIVKNSN
+257 NGITGDTIVKNSN
-270 DRIQKFS
+270 DRIQRFS

-290 KPNANISHGLNI
+290 KPNANTSHGLNI
-302 QYSNSSDVPRYDR
+302 QYSTSSDVPRYDR

-320 AGLLRFASWYYGPQ
+320 SGVLRFASWYYGPQ
-334 KRSLF
+334 KRSLY
-339 AYNFSANNIKGF
+339 AYNFSATNRTGF
-351 FKEYNATLSY
+351 FNEYNATLSY

-376 DRFEKRVE
+376 DRFDKRIE

-408 DLQLNDLLSTAS
+408 DVQLNDLHSSAS
-420 RTNLLTNAIAPLDS
+420 RTNLLTNNLLQLDT

-445 FALYTQHIHKFK
+445 FAIYTQHIHKFK

-486 PVTNIVQKNTAITGN
+486 PITNMVQKNTAITGN
-501 IGLVHMPSTKTRIKF
+501 IGMVYMPTTSTRIKF

-529 LAKIFES
+529 LSKIFES
-536 STAAKQ
+536 STAARQ
-542 VVVPNAN
+542 VVIPNAD

-560 EMVTALGKAVEFEV
+560 ELVRALGKSIEFEV

-585 IKAPFKLNGKD
+585 IKATFSLNGKD
-596 SINYNGVQSQV
+596 SIIYNGVQSQV
-607 LASQNANQAYILGG
+607 LASQNVNKAYILGG
-621 NVRLSV
+621 NLRISL
-627 KAGKNWKFNS
+627 KAGKFWKLNS
-637 TFNFT
+637 TFNLT
-642 KGRFKT
+642 KGRFRT
-648 DATKFSLVYQLQSN
+648 DASKASQVYQLQPN
-662 GNYALVQSKVST
+662 GSYALVKSMVSS
-674 KPLDHIPPSFGKMS
+674 KPLDHIPPAFGKAS
-688 IGYDNQKLYAS
+688 IGYDNKKLYAE
-699 LTLLFNSWKKL
+699 LNLLFNGWKRL

-730 SWQTL
+730 AWQTL
-735 NLKTGLQFNQR
+735 NLKAGLQLNQR
-746 VGIHAAVENIFDLNY
+746 LGIHGGIENIFDLNY

-771 GRNWIISLRL
+771 GRNWIINLRL
-781 EL
+781 SL

>member
-1 MMNFKKLGSLLL
+1 MKISYSASLLL
-13 PKMSIMKVF
+13 VS
-22 YAATLVM
+22 
-29 LIFCM
+29 FCM
-34 FSTTQAQQ
+34 LSATQAQQ
-42 SKDST
+42 SKDSSFQ
-47 LEKELSEIVVSGN
+47 KELGEIVVSGN

-136 SGHLQNIITVDQN
+136 TGHLQNIITVDQN
-149 ILESVELLQGPSST
+149 MLESAELLQGPSST
-163 LFGSDALG
+163 LYGSDALG
-171 GAVHMISKQPILS
+171 GAVHMISKQPVLS
-184 KENEKTKI
+184 KEKEKTKI
-192 NSNFFS
+192 SSNFFS
-198 RYSSANAENTIHAD
+198 RYSSANAEKTNHVD
-212 VSVGWKKFGLL
+212 LSVGWKKFGLL
-223 TSITASEFGDSKIG
+223 TSVTSSAFGDSKIG
-237 KRDRKGF
+237 KRDMRGF

-251 YYIQPF
+251 YFIQPL
-257 NGTTGDTIVKNSN
+257 NGSTGDTILKNSN
-270 DRIQKFS
+270 DRIQRFS
-277 GYTQTDFTQKLLY
+277 GYTQKDFTQKVLY

-302 QYSNSSDVPRYDR
+302 QYSTSSDVPRYDR

-320 AGLLRFASWYYGPQ
+320 AGVLRYASWYYGPQ
-334 KRSLF
+334 QRSLF
-339 AYNFSANNIKGF
+339 AYTFSANSRTGF
-351 FKEYNATLSY
+351 FNEYNATLSH

-376 DRFEKRVE
+376 DRFDKRIE

-402 EITAGI
+402 EITTGI
-408 DLQLNDLLSTAS
+408 DIQLNDLHSTAS
-420 RTNLLTNAIAPLDS
+420 RTNLLTNVIVPLDS

-445 FALYTQHIHKFK
+445 FAIYTQHIHKFK

-474 KSNIINNSFFAL
+474 KSIIINNSFFSL
-486 PVTNIVQKNTAITGN
+486 PVTSIVQKNTAITGN
-501 IGLVHMPSTKTRIKF
+501 IGLVYMPSTLTRIKF

-542 VVVPNAN
+542 VVIPNSN
-549 LKPEFTHGFDA
+549 LKPEFTHGVDA
-560 EMVTALGKAVEFEV
+560 ELLTALGKTVDFEV
-574 GAFYTDFTNAI
+574 GAFYTNFTNAI
-585 IKAPFKLNGKD
+585 IKAPFSLNGKD

-607 LASQNANQAYILGG
+607 LASQNVNQAYILGA
-621 NVRLSV
+621 NIRLAV

-642 KGRFKT
+642 KGRFRT
-648 DATKFSLVYQLQSN
+648 DASKSSLVYQIQAN
-662 GNYALVQSKVST
+662 GGYALVQSKVRS
-674 KPLDHIPPSFGKMS
+674 KPLDHIPPAFGKMS
-688 IGYDNQKLYAS
+688 IGYDNQKIFAELN
-699 LTLLFNSWKKL
+699 LMFNGWKRL
-710 DQYNADGEDNA
+710 DHYNADGEDNA

-730 SWQTL
+730 AWQTL
-735 NLKTGLQFNQR
+735 NLKTGLQLNQR
-746 VGIHAAVENIFDLNY
+746 LGIQAGIENIFNLNY

-771 GRNWIISLRL
+771 GRNWVIGLRL
-781 EL
+781 GL